1 MKNLFL
7 ILFLLFYHTTS
18 YAQSNLYLI
27 FDETTPRLT
36 KDTRFFYSHSEPII
50 RDMKLDKGTYRPYT
64 YFTDYPL
71 FGGSDLW
78 FEKKEGTT
86 VQTIPI
92 SEVATY
98 DAFTFPA
105 LYDHLLPLAEEDY
118 YNPLTNVWGQ
128 GEVRTVSFFD
138 NHEHIYLIEL
148 DHANNQ
154 AYVVEVEITSQL

>member
-1 MKNLFL
+1 MKHKILIIVLL
-7 ILFLLFYHTTS
+7 ILSNTLK
-18 YAQSNLYLI
+18 AQGDLYII
-27 FDETTPRLT
+27 FDENLPIIT
-36 KDTRFFYSHSEPII
+36 KDIGIYFNNNQSYISNLKIS
-50 RDMKLDKGTYRPYT
+50 KGGYRPYT
-64 YFTDYPL
+64 YFTNYPL
-71 FGGSDLW
+71 YGGYPLE